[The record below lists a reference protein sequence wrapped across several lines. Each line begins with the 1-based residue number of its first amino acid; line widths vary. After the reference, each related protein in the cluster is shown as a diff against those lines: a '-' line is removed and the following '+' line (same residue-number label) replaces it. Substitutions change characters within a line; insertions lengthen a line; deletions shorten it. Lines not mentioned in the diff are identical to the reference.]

1 MRGVRSSPATCCWA
15 TTSTRCAGSRPT
27 APTWRWPGARR
38 AHLPNRG
45 PRELAAKPR
54 SSRGDSVVIQRK
66 LEVTYVPFDRTTR
79 VPPGTTLFSAAHWI
93 GLPIDST
100 CGGRGTCGKCKVQ
113 VVKGLADAETADHR
127 QLRPQEIADGWRLSC
142 QARIYED
149 MVCEVPQLLRVPKAA
164 TMGLGRLD
172 ILDPNVRKVYL
183 ELSQPSLEDQR
194 SDVARLKD
202 ALTDEGHDMV
212 AGVAVLRTLPP
223 VFREAGF
230 RVTAVLAGEHLV
242 AVEPGDTTSECYGVA
257 FDVGTTT
264 LVGTLMNLRTGMAA
278 SVLSTLNGQAPFGAD
293 VISRISHGMNGPGA
307 IQELQEAVVTTM
319 NTILDELYRESGVLP
334 AQTYEAVVVGN
345 VTMLH
350 LLLGIDPTPLSMSP
364 FTPAFMDQ
372 LSVEARELGLRIHPH
387 GYVQTLPALGAY
399 VGADIVAGVLA
410 TGIVREDKLRVFVDV
425 GTNGEI
431 VLGTAQRALATA
443 APAGPAFEGSQIKC
457 GMRATVGA
465 IEGVQLG
472 DRVELQII
480 GGDVP
485 AEGICG
491 SGLVDAVAQLL
502 LAGLMDHSGRLKLP
516 GDVPDHP
523 LADRLI
529 DIDGMRAF
537 LLADGVFLTQ
547 RDIRELQ
554 FAKGSIATGI
564 KVLMDI
570 LRVTAGDLDEVLL
583 GGSFGSYLNPE
594 SAKVIG
600 LVPPVDVDRIIA
612 VGNSAGEGAKIA
624 LLSYRERQVAF
635 ELPSRIEYVELSGRT
650 DFNDSFIS
658 VLGFP
663 QLETVS

>member
-1 MRGVRSSPATCCWA
+1 MIA
-15 TTSTRCAGSRPT
+15 
-27 APTWRWPGARR
+27 
-38 AHLPNRG
+38 
-45 PRELAAKPR
+45 
-54 SSRGDSVVIQRK
+54 RK
-66 LEVTYVPFDRTTR
+66 LEVTYQPFDRTTR
-79 VPPGTTLFSAAHWI
+79 VPPGTTVFSAAHWI

-100 CGGRGTCGKCKVQ
+100 CGGRGTCGKCKVRI
-113 VVKGLADAETADHR
+113 VNGLTDAETADHR
-127 QLRPQEIADGWRLSC
+127 QLRPQEIEEGWRLSC

-149 MVCEVPQLLRVPKAA
+149 MTCEVPQLLRVPKAA
-164 TMGLGRLD
+164 TMGLGRLV
-172 ILDPNVRKVYL
+172 ILDPNVRKVYF
-183 ELSQPSLEDQR
+183 ELQEPSMEDQR
-194 SDVARLKD
+194 SDIARLRD
-202 ALTDEGHDMV
+202 ALTVEGHDMK
-212 AGVAVLRTLPP
+212 AGVAVLRTLPQ

-230 RVTAVLAGEHLV
+230 KVTAVLAGENLV
-242 AVEPGDTTSECYGVA
+242 AVEPGDTTGECYGVA

-293 VISRISHGMNGPGA
+293 VISRISHGMNGPEA
-307 IQELQEAVVTTM
+307 IDELQQAVVTTM
-319 NTILDELYRESGVLP
+319 NSILSELYRETGVSP

-350 LLLGIDPTPLSMSP
+350 LLLGVDPTPLSMAP
-364 FTPAFMDQ
+364 FTPAFMDE
-372 LSVEARELGLRIHPH
+372 LSVEAREIGLGIHPH

-410 TGIVREDKLRVFVDV
+410 TGVVREDRLRVFVDV

-431 VLGTAQRALATA
+431 VLGSAQRALATA

-457 GMRATVGA
+457 GMRATTGA
-465 IEGVQLG
+465 IEGVTLG
-472 DRVELQII
+472 DRVELQVI

-485 AEGICG
+485 PEGICG

-502 LAGLMDHSGRLKLP
+502 LAGLLDHSGRLRTA
-516 GDVPDHP
+516 DAVADHP
-523 LADRLI
+523 LRERLI
-529 DIDGMRAF
+529 EVDGVRAF
-537 LLADGVFLTQ
+537 LLAEGVYLTQ

-570 LRVTAGDLDEVLL
+570 LGVRTEDLDQVLL

-635 ELPSRIEYVELSGRT
+635 ELPSRIEYVELSGRA
-650 DFNDSFIS
+650 DFNDSFVA

-663 QLETVS
+663 QLETVP

>member
-1 MRGVRSSPATCCWA
+1 MI
-15 TTSTRCAGSRPT
+15 
-27 APTWRWPGARR
+27 AP
-38 AHLPNRG
+38 
-45 PRELAAKPR
+45 
-54 SSRGDSVVIQRK
+54 K
-66 LEVTYVPFDRTTR
+66 LEVTYLPAGRGQGASWADRTTR
-79 VPPGTTLFSAAHWI
+79 VPAGTTVFSAAHWI

-100 CGGRGTCGKCKVQ
+100 CGGRGTCGKCKVRI
-113 VVKGLADAETADHR
+113 VRGLTEAETADHR

-142 QARIYED
+142 QARVETD
-149 MVCEVPQLLRVPKAA
+149 MTVEVPQLLRVPKAA
-164 TMGLGRLD
+164 TMGLGRLV
-172 ILDPNVRKVYL
+172 ILDPNVRKVHL
-183 ELSQPSLEDQR
+183 ELAEPSMDDQR
-194 SDVARLKD
+194 SDVARLRD
-202 ALTDEGHDMV
+202 ALTEEGLDMK
-212 AGVAVLRTLPP
+212 AGVNVLRTLPQT
-223 VFREAGF
+223 FRDAGF
-230 RVTAVLAGEHLV
+230 RVTAVLAGDTLV
-242 AVEPGDTTSECYGVA
+242 AVEPGDTTGECYGVA

-293 VISRISHGMNGPGA
+293 VISRISHGMNGPEA
-307 IQELQEAVVTTM
+307 IAELQHAVVATM
-319 NTILDELYRESGVLP
+319 NEILAALYRETGVAP
-334 AQTYEAVVVGN
+334 ARTYEAVVVGN

-350 LLLGIDPTPLSMSP
+350 LLLGVDPSPLSMAP
-364 FTPAFMDQ
+364 FTPAFMDE
-372 LSVEARELGLRIHPH
+372 LSFEAREIGLDIHPQ

-410 TGIVREDKLRVFVDV
+410 TGVVREDRVRVFVDV

-431 VLGTAQRALATA
+431 VLGSAQRALATA
-443 APAGPAFEGSQIKC
+443 APAGPAFEGSQIRC
-457 GMRATVGA
+457 GMRATTGA

-472 DRVELQII
+472 DRVELQVI
-480 GGDVP
+480 GGDVG

-491 SGLVDAVAQLL
+491 SGLVDCVAQLL
-502 LAGLMDHSGRLKLP
+502 LTGLMDHSGRLRGP
-516 GDVPDHP
+516 DDVPRHP
-523 LADRLI
+523 LRDRLI
-529 DIDGMRAF
+529 DVDGMRAF
-537 LLADGVFLTQ
+537 LLADGVYLTQ

-570 LRVTAGDLDEVLL
+570 LGVSAEQLDEVLL

-594 SAKVIG
+594 SARVIG

-635 ELPSRIEYVELSGRT
+635 ELPSRVEYVELSGRS

-663 QLETVS
+663 QLETVG

>member
-1 MRGVRSSPATCCWA
+1 MIA
-15 TTSTRCAGSRPT
+15 
-27 APTWRWPGARR
+27 
-38 AHLPNRG
+38 
-45 PRELAAKPR
+45 
-54 SSRGDSVVIQRK
+54 RK
-66 LEVTYVPFDRTTR
+66 LEVTYLPFDRTTR
-79 VPPGTTLFSAAHWI
+79 VPSGTTVFSAAHWI

-100 CGGRGTCGKCKVQ
+100 CGGRGTCGKCKVR
-113 VVKGLADAETADHR
+113 VIRGLGDPETADHR
-127 QLRPQEIADGWRLSC
+127 QLRPQEIAEGWRLSC
-142 QARIYED
+142 QAQIHED
-149 MVCEVPQLLRVPKAA
+149 MTVEVPQLLRVPKAA
-164 TMGLGRLD
+164 TMGLGRLV
-172 ILDPNVRKVYL
+172 ILDPNVRKVYF
-183 ELSQPSLEDQR
+183 ELSEPTLHDQR
-194 SDVARLKD
+194 SDSARLKD
-202 ALTDEGHDMV
+202 ALTEEGHDMV
-212 AGVAVLRTLPP
+212 AGVAVLRTLPQ

-242 AVEPGDTTSECYGVA
+242 AVEAGDTTGECFGVA

-293 VISRISHGMNGPGA
+293 VISRISHGMNGPDA
-307 IQELQEAVVTTM
+307 IAELQAAVVSTM
-319 NTILDELYRESGVLP
+319 NTILDELYRETGVTP
-334 AQTYEAVVVGN
+334 QQTYEAVVVGN

-350 LLLGIDPTPLSMSP
+350 LLLGVDPTPLSMSP

-372 LSVEARELGLRIHPH
+372 LTVESREIGLRIHPH

-410 TGIVREDKLRVFVDV
+410 TGVVREDRLRVFVDV

-431 VLGTAQRALATA
+431 VLGSAQRALATA

-472 DRVELQII
+472 DRVELQVI
-480 GGDVP
+480 GGDVR

-491 SGLVDAVAQLL
+491 SGLVDTVAQLL
-502 LAGLMDHSGRLKLP
+502 LAGLMDHSGRLKLRD
-516 GDVPDHP
+516 DVPEHP
-523 LADRLI
+523 LGDRLI

-537 LLADGVFLTQ
+537 LLADGVYLTQ

-570 LRVTAGDLDEVLL
+570 LGVRAEDLDEVLL

-594 SAKVIG
+594 SARIIG
-600 LVPPVDVDRIIA
+600 LVPPVDVARIIA

-635 ELPSRIEYVELSGRT
+635 ELPSRIEYVELSGRS

-663 QLETVS
+663 VLERVG

>member
-1 MRGVRSSPATCCWA
+1 MIA
-15 TTSTRCAGSRPT
+15 
-27 APTWRWPGARR
+27 
-38 AHLPNRG
+38 
-45 PRELAAKPR
+45 
-54 SSRGDSVVIQRK
+54 RK
-66 LEVTYVPFDRTTR
+66 LEVQYLPFDRTTR
-79 VPPGTTLFSAAHWI
+79 VPAGTTLFSAAHWI

-100 CGGRGTCGKCKVQ
+100 CGGRGTCGKCKVR
-113 VVKGLADAETADHR
+113 VVKGLTEAETADHR

-142 QARIYED
+142 QARVYED
-149 MVCEVPQLLRVPKAA
+149 MTCEVPQLLRVPKAA
-164 TMGLGRLD
+164 TMGLGRLV
-172 ILDPNVRKVYL
+172 ILDPNVRKVYF
-183 ELSQPSLEDQR
+183 ELAEPSLEDQR
-194 SDVARLKD
+194 SDIARLKD
-202 ALTDEGHDMV
+202 ALTEEGHDLV
-212 AGVAVLRTLPP
+212 AGLSVLRTLPQ
-223 VFREAGF
+223 VLREAGF
-230 RVTAVLAGEHLV
+230 RITAVLAGDRLV
-242 AVEPGDTTSECYGVA
+242 AVEPGNTMDQCFGVA

-264 LVGTLMNLRTGMAA
+264 VVGTLMNLRSGMAA

-293 VISRISHGMNGPGA
+293 VISRISHGMNGPDA
-307 IQELQEAVVTTM
+307 IHELQHAAVSTM
-319 NTILDELYRESGVLP
+319 NSILAELYRDAGVSP
-334 AQTYEAVVVGN
+334 MQTYEAVVVGN
-345 VTMLH
+345 MTMLH
-350 LLLGIDPTPLSMSP
+350 LLLGVDPTPLSMSP

-372 LSVEARELGLRIHPH
+372 LTVDAGELGLHIHPH

-399 VGADIVAGVLA
+399 VGADIVAGILA
-410 TGIVREDKLRVFVDV
+410 TGIVREDRLRVFVDV

-431 VLGTAQRALATA
+431 VLGNAQRALATA

-472 DRVELQII
+472 ERVELQVI

-491 SGLVDAVAQLL
+491 SGLVDTVAQLL
-502 LAGLMDHSGRLKLP
+502 LAGLLDHSGRLKAP
-516 GDVPDHP
+516 ADVPDHP
-523 LADRLI
+523 LHDRLI
-529 DIDGMRAF
+529 DVDGMRAF
-537 LLADGVFLTQ
+537 LLAEGVYLTQ

-570 LRVTAGDLDEVLL
+570 LGVDVDDLDEVLL

-594 SAKVIG
+594 SAKIIG
-600 LVPPVDVDRIIA
+600 LVPPVEVDRIIA

-635 ELPSRIEYVELSGRT
+635 ELPSRIEYVELSGRS

-663 QLETVS
+663 HLERVS

>member
-1 MRGVRSSPATCCWA
+1 M
-15 TTSTRCAGSRPT
+15 
-27 APTWRWPGARR
+27 
-38 AHLPNRG
+38 
-45 PRELAAKPR
+45 
-54 SSRGDSVVIQRK
+54 IQRK
-66 LEVTYVPFDRTTR
+66 LEVTYLPFDRTTR
-79 VPPGTTLFSAAHWI
+79 VPPGTTVFSAAHWI

-100 CGGRGTCGKCKVQ
+100 CGGRGTCGKCKVR
-113 VVKGLADAETADHR
+113 VIRGGADAETADHR
-127 QLRPQEIADGWRLSC
+127 QLRPAEIADGWRLSC
-142 QARIYED
+142 QARIYQD
-149 MVCEVPQLLRVPKAA
+149 MTCEVPQLLRVPKAA
-164 TMGLGRLD
+164 TMGLGRLV

-183 ELSQPSLEDQR
+183 ELNEPSMEDQR

-202 ALTDEGHDMV
+202 ALTVEGHDMV
-212 AGVAVLRTLPP
+212 AGVSVLRTIPG

-242 AVEPGDTTSECYGVA
+242 AVEPGDTTGDCYGVA

-293 VISRISHGMNGPGA
+293 VISRISHGMNGPDA
-307 IQELQEAVVTTM
+307 IQELQGAVIATM
-319 NTILDELYRESGVLP
+319 NTILAELYRETGVSP
-334 AQTYEAVVVGN
+334 QQTYEAVVVGN

-350 LLLGIDPTPLSMSP
+350 LLFGIDPTPLSMAP

-372 LSVEARELGLRIHPH
+372 LSIEAREVGLKIHPH
-387 GYVQTLPALGAY
+387 GYIQTLPALGAY

-410 TGIVREDKLRVFVDV
+410 TGVVREDRLRVFVDV

-431 VLGTAQRALATA
+431 VLGNAQRALATA

-472 DRVELQII
+472 ERIELQII

-502 LAGLMDHSGRLKLP
+502 LAGLLDYSGRFKKP
-516 GDVPDHP
+516 EDVPDHP
-523 LADRLI
+523 LRDRLI
-529 DIDGMRAF
+529 DVDGMRAF
-537 LLADGVFLTQ
+537 LLADGVYLTQ

-570 LRVTAGDLDEVLL
+570 LGVTAGDLDQVLL

-594 SAKVIG
+594 SAKIIG

-635 ELPSRIEYVELSGRT
+635 ELPSRIEYVELSGRS

-663 QLETVS
+663 QLEQVT